1 MYHDKYMQ
9 DTSMENATVTAVDA
23 ANLRPSSKKAGD
35 PRYGRSAVGN
45 GRCLLAGV
53 DGRSTWMRRAKDILA
68 AHLSDLG
75 GADNVSEAE
84 RSIVQRITVLTIELE
99 RLEVRFASSD
109 HADPA
114 ALDLY
119 TRASGNL
126 RRLLESLGLERRMK
140 DINTMTLGAALRS
153 SPP

>member
-1 MYHDKYMQ
+1 
-9 DTSMENATVTAVDA
+9 MENATVTAVDA
-23 ANLRPSSKKAGD
+23 ANLQPSSKKVGD

-45 GRCLLAGV
+45 GRCLLQGV

-84 RSIVQRITVLTIELE
+84 RSIVQRVTVLTIELE
-99 RLEVRFASSD
+99 RS
-109 HADPA
+109 
-114 ALDLY
+114 
-119 TRASGNL
+119 RASGNL